1 MRSPRQVARVRV
13 PIPVVVLL
21 VLAVVG
27 GTWWYNTRHIDFMTP
42 PSQARL
48 ELVRTQAEHSFPH
61 VKEADE
67 PEKPA
72 PPPPP
77 EPPPPP
83 PEPPKPE
90 INLGDLT
97 TPPTLLDYGLRAP
110 EGAPHLIELATK
122 LEEKGEF
129 QRALLAWERVLD
141 LSKPDEAQVSTALSA
156 IRRLRPT
163 LPDWNTKPETAI
175 TITLHAG
182 TGRKFSKPIAP
193 VLKEVAKDLERASS
207 GILKVKTSV
216 TAGKTSAK
224 GATPVAVW
232 LAGPDKKSAS
242 TEVLSFTVEKPEA
255 LREEVLKTVYQLI
268 RGHMARTTAYTPPS
282 SPAAGETVQ
291 DALTIRVTRL
301 CWSELATALNLP
313 AKKTN

>member
-1 MRSPRQVARVRV
+1 MRRPRQRAPVRV

-27 GTWWYNTRHIDFMTP
+27 GTWWYNTRGMDFMTP

-48 ELVRTQAEHSFPH
+48 ELVRSRTEQSFPK
-61 VKEADE
+61 VKVPDE
-67 PEKPA
+67 PVKPVA
-72 PPPPP
+72 VAPP

-97 TPPTLLDYGLRAP
+97 SPPALVDYGLRAP
-110 EGAPHLIELATK
+110 QGAPHLIELATK

-141 LSKPDEAQVSTALSA
+141 MCKPDEGQVTTALSA

-182 TGRKFSKPIAP
+182 TGRKFSKPITP
-193 VLKEVAKDLERASS
+193 VLKEVAKELERASS
-207 GILKVKTSV
+207 GILKVKTVV

-224 GATPVAVW
+224 GASPVALW

-255 LREEVLKTVYQLI
+255 LHDEVLKTTYQLI

-282 SPAAGETVQ
+282 SPAAGESVQ
-291 DALTIRVTRL
+291 DTLATRITRL
-301 CWSELATALNLP
+301 SWSELATALNLP
-313 AKKTN
+313 PKKNN